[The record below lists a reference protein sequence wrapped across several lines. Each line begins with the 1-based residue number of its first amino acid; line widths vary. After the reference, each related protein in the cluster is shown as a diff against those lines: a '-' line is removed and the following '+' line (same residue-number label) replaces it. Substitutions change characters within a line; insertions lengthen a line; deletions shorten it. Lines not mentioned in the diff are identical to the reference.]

1 MQSNFYQTRKQ
12 VVVATLIAAV
22 AASFFS
28 CTTAP
33 NRPAAVSPPAVSTAP
48 TTQILGA
55 HWIHNQALKQVMAQL
70 ITQNPSWPS
79 RMPQEPESNKVATD
93 EDYEKVE
100 SLSNA
105 LMLSADQLPSVAEK
119 ITMNEADRGG
129 FLAEAKVLHDQA
141 QRLAVAARLHRIEQM
156 QLHMTSINSTCIS
169 CHSRYRDFSGQL
181 DSSYAVS
188 SMGSQP
194 K

>member
-93 EDYEKVE
+93 
-100 SLSNA
+100 
-105 LMLSADQLPSVAEK
+105 
-119 ITMNEADRGG
+119 RGG